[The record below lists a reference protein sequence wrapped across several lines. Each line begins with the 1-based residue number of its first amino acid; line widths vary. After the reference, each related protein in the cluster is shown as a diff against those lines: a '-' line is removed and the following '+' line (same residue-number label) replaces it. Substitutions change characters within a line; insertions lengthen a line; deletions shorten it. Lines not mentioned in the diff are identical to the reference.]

1 MGNGEF
7 KVNIKKAILTV
18 RKVKVNPKIML
29 AHAAVLEKTTLK
41 YPIKRAETKV
51 MTITQGIRSKTLDN
65 VSLGTLPKRIV
76 FGFVEG
82 SSFSGEFKKN
92 PFNFQTFGLS
102 KVSVSIDGEEA
113 PYSPLE
119 LDFANKLY
127 SRAYYS
133 LFNGLDRGALDC
145 GNSISYSDYANGY
158 AIFAFDLTPDMC
170 TGNHFNLVK
179 SGNLRISLNFSSE
192 TTSNINCI
200 IYMEHENI
208 LEINKSRQVV
218 FDYKI

>member
-1 MGNGEF
+1 
-7 KVNIKKAILTV
+7 
-18 RKVKVNPKIML
+18 ML

-51 MTITQGIRSKTLDN
+51 ITITQGTRSKTLDI

-82 SSFSGEFKKN
+82 SSFSGDLKKN
-92 PFNFQTFGLS
+92 PFNFQNFDLS

-119 LDFANKLY
+119 LDFKNKLY

-133 LFNGLDRGALDC
+133 LFNGLDRGGLDS
-145 GNSISYSDYANGY
+145 GNSISHFDFSHGY
-158 AIFAFDLTPDMC
+158 AIFAFDMTPDMC
-170 TGNHFNLVK
+170 NGDHLNLVK
-179 SGNLRISLNFSSE
+179 SGNLRISLNFGTE
-192 TTSNINCI
+192 TKSNINCI

-208 LEINKSRQVV
+208 LEINKSRQIV